1 MRKQYVRLQQFLG
14 FTRKETNGFLIL
26 SGLMLLAIL
35 AMFLIPVLWPTS
47 TYDPVTDKRQLDSL
61 VALLDT
67 TTQPVFQR
75 VDTKQKETIIVQKLF
90 NFNPNTISVTQWQQ
104 LGVPE
109 FLATRISKYKNKG
122 GVFHIKSDLK
132 KIYDFPPVLYEQLY
146 PYIQLPESMDRKMA
160 EHFPEKKNDYKTDR
174 YSIKKETAI
183 ARFDLNM
190 ADTNQLMAIKGIGPA
205 LSKRIIKYR
214 DALGGFRA
222 LEQVHEVYG
231 LDSLVVH
238 ELLKYAYLSERIP
251 VKTLRIN
258 TASVE
263 EIDAHPY
270 ISPKLAKIIVAYRQQ
285 HGAYHS
291 VADLEKIKI
300 LDQTTL
306 QKIIPYVSFE

>member
-35 AMFLIPVLWPTS
+35 AMFLIPVLWPAS
-47 TYDPVTDKRQLDSL
+47 TYNPVTDKRQLDSL

-75 VDTKQKETIIVQKLF
+75 VDTKQKEIVIAQKLF

-122 GVFHIKSDLK
+122 GIFHIKSDLK
-132 KIYDFPPVLYEQLY
+132 KIYDFPPILYEQLY
-146 PYIQLPESMDRKMA
+146 PYIQLPESMDRKMV
-160 EHFPEKKNDYKTDR
+160 ERFPEKKNDYKTDR
-174 YSIKKETAI
+174 YPIKKETAI

-190 ADTNQLMAIKGIGPA
+190 ADTNQLKAIKGIGPA

-222 LEQVHEVYG
+222 LEQVREVYG

-238 ELLKYAYLSERIP
+238 ELLKYVYLSERIP

-306 QKIIPYVSFE
+306 QKIIPYVSFD